1 MADHED
7 ELRADLQQFYG
18 IDLDAAMSG
27 GHSPIHI
34 AALFVQLPQDSRIA
48 RAIDPDNRWTLTDV
62 LLATIANALHGLIW
76 GLGDERRRGRRPE
89 PIGPTWMTK
98 GRMRSLPARVLP
110 VSELMRELAKPRR
123 TATIQEVTTDGR

>member
-1 MADHED
+1 
-7 ELRADLQQFYG
+7 
-18 IDLDAAMSG
+18 MSG

-62 LLATIANALHGLIW
+62 LLATIANAIHGLIW

-110 VSELMRELAKPRR
+110 VSELMRELTKPRR
-123 TATIQEVTTDGR
+123 AATIQEVTTDGRQ